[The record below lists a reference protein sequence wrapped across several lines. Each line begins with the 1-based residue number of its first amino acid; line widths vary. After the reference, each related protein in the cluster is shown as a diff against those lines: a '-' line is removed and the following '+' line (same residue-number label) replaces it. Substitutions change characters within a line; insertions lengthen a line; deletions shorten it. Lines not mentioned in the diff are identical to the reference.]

1 MLFPDTVMQVFKIAI
16 FLSLAASPWIV
27 QGVEDPP
34 QNAGQAGASQPPGGT
49 SVPVTCSAP
58 PASSV
63 SVTTVVQPVSVPPVV
78 VSSQTDAPPA
88 PMMDPATMMEMET
101 RWQEF
106 QQFLQFQR
114 MRTMVP
120 GSTASS
126 TPAVSSLVCLC
137 FCYKGL
143 GYR

>member
-1 MLFPDTVMQVFKIAI
+1 MQVFKIFI

-27 QGVEDPP
+27 GGAEDPP
-34 QNAGQAGASQPPGGT
+34 QNAGQAGASQTPGGA
-49 SVPVTCSAP
+49 SIPVTCSALS
-58 PASSV
+58 ASSV
-63 SVTTVVQPVSVPPVV
+63 STTTVVQPVSVPPVV
-78 VSSQTDAPPA
+78 VPSQTGAPPA
-88 PMMDPATMMEMET
+88 PLMDPATMMEMET

-126 TPAVSSLVCLC
+126 TPAVSSLVCLW
-137 FCYKGL
+137 FCYKEL
-143 GYR
+143 GSYR